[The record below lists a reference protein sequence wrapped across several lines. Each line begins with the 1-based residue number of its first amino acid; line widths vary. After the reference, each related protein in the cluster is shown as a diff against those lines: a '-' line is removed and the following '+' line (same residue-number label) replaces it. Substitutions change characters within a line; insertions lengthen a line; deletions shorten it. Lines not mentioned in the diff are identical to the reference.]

1 MDDLS
6 RRSLMRWLIGSAAA
20 IVAGFHRTLLA
31 APQTVR
37 TFTVIATRGEFRVA
51 NSDKKE
57 IRVNLGELVRI
68 TFEAQ
73 DIPHSFTTE
82 ETSPHYR
89 IARRAEPGKPVTFDF
104 RADQVGEVPIRC
116 TLTID
121 PKCQAKG
128 MSLMLIVMEPK

>member
-6 RRSLMRWLIGSAAA
+6 RRSLMRWLLGAAAA
-20 IVAGFHRTLLA
+20 IVAGFHRTILA
-31 APQTVR
+31 APQAVR
-37 TFTVIATRGEFRVA
+37 AFTVIATRGDFHVV

-73 DIPHSFTTE
+73 DIPHSFTTM

-104 RADQVGEVPIRC
+104 RADRAGTVRIEC

-121 PKCQAKG
+121 PKCRE
-128 MSLMLIVMEPK
+128 MHLELIVMEPK